1 MKDIWSLIDISS
13 KGKIFKAFSDE
24 ELLGLLKD
32 YYLGNKKL
40 VDLINI
46 YDLETTPSLIR
57 KHFPKIMIGEK
68 CEKCGNE
75 KYKELP
81 TKAGFKD
88 FVENID
94 SDLNFNNPRCTICGH
109 IQDDVDCLCMD
120 CRIKK
125 RELILKSFSFEEP
138 KRLIKFKL
146 KERLILAVILQGLKI
161 SNGNSECRY
170 EPQIFPQLFFED
182 DYLEEIRYLYKNNIL
197 VVSPSSP
204 IDAFVKPS
212 KSRSYP
218 NEFYID
224 KVSYSLKN
232 LELVFGS
239 DENWFENLKFPHDL
253 SYSLEEKQELW
264 MYIVTNELL
273 NLFDYQFL
281 DHNFHYKWDR
291 EGFEKQIDAIKTE
304 IRTLLIKNMYTP
316 GQVYAILWIG
326 IRNSIANR
334 EKIKAKGY
342 PLYHKNDDVQFVIS
356 YGIHNFLKY
365 NKEIKKFEYPKSGV
379 LSVVTRVF
387 FEQILKQQNWFDTK
401 YPDNLEDINLDKFLS
416 ELSDE
421 KKQELKKR
429 INSEENEE

>member
-1 MKDIWSLIDISS
+1 
-13 KGKIFKAFSDE
+13 
-24 ELLGLLKD
+24 
-32 YYLGNKKL
+32 
-40 VDLINI
+40 
-46 YDLETTPSLIR
+46 
-57 KHFPKIMIGEK
+57 
-68 CEKCGNE
+68 
-75 KYKELP
+75 
-81 TKAGFKD
+81 
-88 FVENID
+88 
-94 SDLNFNNPRCTICGH
+94 
-109 IQDDVDCLCMD
+109 MD

-138 KRLIKFKL
+138 RRLIKFKL

-161 SNGNSECRY
+161 SNGSSDCRY

-182 DYLEEIRYLYKNNIL
+182 DYLEEIQYLYKNNIL

-212 KSRSYP
+212 ESRSYP
-218 NEFYID
+218 NEFYIG

-239 DENWFENLKFPHDL
+239 DENWFEDLKFPHNL

-264 MYIVTNELL
+264 MYIVINELL
-273 NLFDYQFL
+273 KLFDYQFL

-304 IRTLLIKNMYTP
+304 IRTLLVKNMYTP
-316 GQVYAILWIG
+316 AQVYAILWIG

-334 EKIKAKGY
+334 EKFKAKGY

-365 NKEIKKFEYPKSGV
+365 NKEIKKFEHPKSGEV
-379 LSVVTRVF
+379 SVVTRVF
-387 FEQILKQQNWFDTK
+387 FEQILKQQNWFDTN
-401 YPDNLEDINLDKFLS
+401 YPDNLEDINLEKFLS

>member
-13 KGKIFKAFSDE
+13 KGKIFKDFSDE
-24 ELLGLLKD
+24 ELLALLKD

-94 SDLNFNNPRCTICGH
+94 SDLHFNNPRCTICGH
-109 IQDDVDCLCMD
+109 IQNDVDCLCMD

-125 RELILKSFSFEEP
+125 RELILKSLSFEEP

-161 SNGNSECRY
+161 SNESSDCRY

-212 KSRSYP
+212 ESQSYP

-224 KVSYSLKN
+224 KVRYSLKN

-239 DENWFENLKFPHDL
+239 DENWFEDLKFPHNL

-273 NLFDYQFL
+273 KLFDYQFL

-316 GQVYAILWIG
+316 AQVYSILWIG
-326 IRNSIANR
+326 IRNSITNR

-342 PLYHKNDDVQFVIS
+342 SLYHKNDDVQFVIS

-365 NKEIKKFEYPKSGV
+365 KKEIKKFEYPKPEV

-401 YPDNLEDINLDKFLS
+401 YPDNSDINLDKFLS

-429 INSEENEE
+429 INSEENKE